1 MSPAD
6 RRERAVCDSQSGG
19 LRGCALLVGATPPT
33 YNLGMNRRGF
43 FKAIAGSALL
53 QNQASRAWGASD
65 MGSEIL
71 EYGKPVFNLRKF
83 FDSPVKIASIEL
95 LQAHDHFFLRTRSS
109 DGAEGV
115 IQTKDIVDYIP
126 ILAHRVM
133 PHFLGKDAR
142 DLEHLVDE
150 VYVTN
155 SNYKLAGQEFWCPV
169 AYVEQS
175 LFDLMGKALK
185 KPAAELMG
193 GMLRKEIP
201 VYLSGSGR
209 ETTAEQEVEVY
220 VREVER
226 TGAKAVKF
234 KIGGRMSDNR
244 DAYPRRTGKLLELAQ
259 QKLAGKVTL
268 MADANG
274 SYDARNVIEIGK
286 RLQDMKYLWF
296 EEPCPWEELSE
307 TKKVADA
314 LDMKVAFGEQDS
326 SLWLFQWM
334 IDNKVMDVVQPDLN
348 YNGGFI
354 RTARVAR
361 MARQVNM
368 WICPHD
374 TQTGAATVNI
384 LQFAAATPNIG
395 PWMEY
400 VSRKAPKKESWYSPN
415 FDIEDGVIPVP
426 PGPGMGLEFDPDFL
440 KNAAVVK
447 LS

>member
-1 MSPAD
+1 
-6 RRERAVCDSQSGG
+6 
-19 LRGCALLVGATPPT
+19 
-33 YNLGMNRRGF
+33 MNRRIF
-43 FKAIAGSALL
+43 LKASAGSALL
-53 QNQASRAWGASD
+53 TKGAMRSWGASD
-65 MGSEIL
+65 MGAEIL
-71 EYGKPVFNLRKF
+71 EYRKPVFDLPRF
-83 FDSPVKIASIEL
+83 FNAPVKIASIEL
-95 LQAHDHFFLRTRSS
+95 LQAYGQFFLRTRSA
-109 DGAEGV
+109 DGAEGI
-115 IQTKDIVDYIP
+115 IQTKDIKDYIQ
-126 ILAHRVM
+126 ILAHRVI

-150 VYVTN
+150 VYATD

-169 AYVEQS
+169 AYIEQS

-185 KPAAELMG
+185 KPAGELMG
-193 GMLRKEIP
+193 GVLRKEIP

-209 ETTAEQEVEVY
+209 DTTAEEEVDVY
-220 VREVER
+220 VREAAR

-244 DAYPRRTGKLLELAQ
+244 DAYPERTNKILELAQ
-259 QKLAGKVTL
+259 KQLAGKVTL

-274 SYDARNVIEIGK
+274 SYDAKNAIEIGK
-286 RLQDMKYLWF
+286 RLQDMNYLWF

-326 SLWLFQWM
+326 SLWRFQWM

-354 RTARVAR
+354 RAAKVAR
-361 MARQVNM
+361 MARKAGM

-384 LQFAAATPNIG
+384 LQFAATTSNIG

-400 VSRKAPKKESWYSPN
+400 VSRKPPKKESWYAPN
-415 FDIEDGVIPVP
+415 FDIKDGVIPVP
-426 PGPGMGLEFDPDFL
+426 TGPGMGLEFDPDFL
-440 KNAAVVK
+440 KNARAVK
-447 LS
+447 LA

>member
-1 MSPAD
+1 
-6 RRERAVCDSQSGG
+6 
-19 LRGCALLVGATPPT
+19 
-33 YNLGMNRRGF
+33 MNRRDF
-43 FKAIAGSALL
+43 FKAAAGSVLLTGPAGSA
-53 QNQASRAWGASD
+53 RGTSD

-71 EYGKPVFNLRKF
+71 EYEKPVFELRKF
-83 FDSPVKIASIEL
+83 FDTPVKIASIEL
-95 LQAHDHFFLRTRSS
+95 LQAYGQFFLRTRSA
-109 DGAEGV
+109 DGAEGI

-126 ILAHRVM
+126 ILAHRVR

-169 AYVEQS
+169 AYIEQS
-175 LFDLMGKALK
+175 LFDLMGKSLK
-185 KPAAELMG
+185 KPAGELMG
-193 GMLRKEIP
+193 GVLRKEIP

-209 ETTAEQEVEVY
+209 ETTAEEEVEVY

-244 DAYPRRTGKLLELAQ
+244 DAYPERTNKLLDLAQ
-259 QKLAGKVTL
+259 KKLADKVTL

-274 SYDARNVIEIGK
+274 SYDAKNAIEIGK
-286 RLQDMKYLWF
+286 RLQEMKYLWF

-354 RTARVAR
+354 RAARVAR
-361 MARQVNM
+361 MARKMGM

-374 TQTGAATVNI
+374 TQTGAASVNI
-384 LQFAAATPNIG
+384 LQFAATTPNIG

-400 VSRKAPKKESWYSPN
+400 VSRKPPKKESWYSPN
-415 FDIEDGVIPVP
+415 FDIKNGVIPVP
-426 PGPGMGLEFDPDFL
+426 TGPGMGLEFDPDFL
-440 KNAAVVK
+440 KNATVVK
-447 LS
+447 FA